1 MPACLSNYVYV
12 CLSVGLS
19 VSLIITQ
26 LSCKNTG
33 RKKETTDLGMDQEAE
48 RNNKPWFGPS
58 GQKKKK
64 KNFLCIYLYP
74 YPFFYCFFRL
84 RVEVSLGGGGGGGA
98 FRLLA
103 LAKRSLLV
111 QSEAGQRTA
120 Y

>member
-33 RKKETTDLGMDQEAE
+33 RKKETIDLGMDQVAE
-48 RNNKPWFGPS
+48 RNNKPWYGPS
-58 GQKKKK
+58 GQKRKRKKV
-64 KNFLCIYLYP
+64 CIYLYL

-84 RVEVSLGGGGGGGA
+84 RVEVSLGGGGGDGGLSPS
-98 FRLLA
+98 RSCETQ
-103 LAKRSLLV
+103 SLLV
-111 QSEAGQRTA
+111 QSEVGQRTA